1 MGEKGSPVLGSRIRA
16 LRRAHGWTQAQLAT
30 RVQVTATYI
39 SMLERGRETHA
50 TSPVLGRLATALS
63 ISLADL
69 VDETRPL
76 EADGLALAA
85 NSDREFQRLVK
96 AWARIRPALRPH
108 LVELANTLATISM
121 MLDTGTDPD
130 RGLPPAAAVPEN
142 TPHA

>member
-1 MGEKGSPVLGSRIRA
+1 MRCSIQA

-50 TSPVLGRLATALS
+50 TAPVLGRIATALS

-76 EADGLALAA
+76 EAAGLALAA

-96 AWARIRPALRPH
+96 AWARIRPALSYP
-108 LVELANTLATISM
+108 
-121 MLDTGTDPD
+121 
-130 RGLPPAAAVPEN
+130 
-142 TPHA
+142 